1 MRSCVKIFTARLAR
15 VYKPG
20 VEHRVI
26 SLDRN
31 YRRCRASLNYLTG
44 RKILTRIFKKNNWAF
59 FCVEAMTVQGAAMFD
74 RYNSQRRDALADI
87 FDGIDPVVQKRL
99 VQQTTAWG
107 VPDVLEKMSKQQCKR
122 SKIVL
127 REDEEMEEEK
137 GDDNVIIVTD
147 AEEKYFS
154 RRRHALGDIYEGVNP
169 ELLKRLSPEVE
180 KIYLSEKTCFTNDS
194 DKVAVKIRRSFSM
207 VSENEMLKFNG
218 FSLHAR
224 RNGVADISEKLQKFE
239 KKYLRNIYFSSF
251 ASPNSVLCY

>member
-1 MRSCVKIFTARLAR
+1 M
-15 VYKPG
+15 
-20 VEHRVI
+20 
-26 SLDRN
+26 
-31 YRRCRASLNYLTG
+31 
-44 RKILTRIFKKNNWAF
+44 
-59 FCVEAMTVQGAAMFD
+59 EAMTVQGAAMFD